1 MVTSKVALWAK
12 ADSKSMLVGE
22 AGARRV
28 ESPGAG
34 AWISYVLLPTVARQL
49 PLVTIATTALA
60 NLSLWAAFNGSLEFR
75 LAVECDASV
84 CRLLLYD
91 NS

>member
-1 MVTSKVALWAK
+1 
-12 ADSKSMLVGE
+12 MLVGE

-60 NLSLWAAFNGSLEFR
+60 NLSL
-75 LAVECDASV
+75 
-84 CRLLLYD
+84 
-91 NS
+91 